1 MAITVKVIKAGYG
14 HKPGQVLTLNEFDA
28 GHLMGFGF
36 AVPFVEGKEIMAV
49 SPPETRN
56 EHSHEPIEDVLNK
69 EEEKAAPIFFKRRGR
84 RKKP

>member
-36 AVPFVEGKEIMAV
+36 AVPYVEPKVETQMVAPNEIRV
-49 SPPETRN
+49 L
-56 EHSHEPIEDVLNK
+56 PIETPVK
-69 EEEKAAPIFFKRRGR
+69 FFKRRGR
-84 RKKP
+84 RKKE

>member
-1 MAITVKVIKAGYG
+1 MAITVKVIKEGYG

-36 AVPFVEGKEIMAV
+36 AVPYVESKVETQKMVQPENRIEVKE
-49 SPPETRN
+49 PEN
-56 EHSHEPIEDVLNK
+56 PS
-69 EEEKAAPIFFKRRGR
+69 AFFKRRGR